1 MVWDD
6 GVLRMLDQRV
16 LPRTETWLE
25 LRTWEEVAAAVRD
38 MAVRGAPAIGVAA
51 GYGMALAALA
61 GADRATARA
70 GLAASRPTA
79 VNLFWA
85 LDQTDQAPWDPS
97 AVLEVARRI
106 EADDLAMNQA
116 IGQHGAALVPEGARV
131 LTVCN
136 TGSLATA
143 GHGTALGVVRTAY
156 AQGKVR
162 HVFAC
167 ETRPRQ
173 QGLRLTAWEL
183 MHDGIPFQVIPD
195 GAAAFLMSKGEVDFV
210 VVGADRIA
218 ANGDTANKIGTYTLA
233 VLARHFSVP
242 FTVAAPTS
250 TLDPS
255 TPTGA
260 GIPIEERDASEVTHV
275 EGVPVGPDR
284 CPVWNPA
291 FDVTPGDL
299 VTAIITESGVH
310 RGPYRFRGPS
320 Q

>member
-61 GADRATARA
+61 GAARATARA

-116 IGQHGAALVPEGARV
+116 IGRHGAALVPEGARV

-233 VLARHFSVP
+233 VLARHFGVP

-260 GIPIEERDASEVTHV
+260 GIPIEERDPSEVTHV
-275 EGVPVGPDR
+275 DGVPVGPDR

-310 RGPYRFRGPS
+310 RGPYRFMGHS